1 MLLAL
6 SAKTPT
12 SAPAHGRG
20 KCFQAMTCWICFR
33 IAHRS
38 NVALGKQ
45 QQLVSCVHAGWMTR
59 DSTEQGCSS
68 C

>member
-1 MLLAL
+1 MLLAE

-20 KCFQAMTCWICFR
+20 HCFQAIICWIWFR

-38 NVALGKQ
+38 SVALGKQ
-45 QQLVSCVHAGWMTR
+45 QQLVSCVDAGWLTR
-59 DSTEQGCSS
+59 GQH
-68 C
+68 